1 MTTGKSMGRESKL
14 LAGAFLAALVAYP
27 VLHLAGAADRNAA
40 PGASPQQAASVP
52 DGTRRVRQAK
62 PDPGALSRSAYA
74 KDFSR
79 FFHANREG
87 EPLGPIHLKVNKALL
102 ALAETPEAAPER
114 VRVDGSRVNLR
125 AGPDLSAER
134 ITAFDRDTRLTVLE
148 RGETWTQVENPE
160 TGQTGWMHGD
170 YLKTVTKSS
179 PDSTA
184 HAGAAQEK
192 AGT

>member
-1 MTTGKSMGRESKL
+1 MRRESKL
-14 LAGAFLAALVAYP
+14 VSGGILLSALALYP
-27 VLHLAGAADRNAA
+27 VVQFAGAADRNAPDPA
-40 PGASPQQAASVP
+40 EASPRPAVSAP
-52 DGTRRVRQAK
+52 AGAERVRRTR
-62 PDPGALSRSAYA
+62 PEPGALSRSARA

-79 FFHANREG
+79 FFHPGGSPQPR
-87 EPLGPIHLKVNKALL
+87 GPIRLKVKTALL
-102 ALAETPEAAPER
+102 ELALTPEAAPER
-114 VRVDGSRVNLR
+114 VRVNGSRVNMR
-125 AGPDLSAER
+125 AGPSLSAER